1 VLAVLLVELEL
12 VLLELEELI
21 LEAEL
26 ELELELLGATTFVAK
41 AGNEDDFLPSLTEMT
56 TLLYVP
62 MAAVLGTPLRFL
74 VTVLNCAQPGLLVTL
89 KPSLSPLGSVAVGVK
104 LYVFETVVLVLG
116 TPLII
121 TATTCARLCM

>member
-1 VLAVLLVELEL
+1 MLAVLLVELEL

-89 KPSLSPLGSVAVGVK
+89 KPSHANSKVVTRRKCIPALTRLMSVPHQTFK
-104 LYVFETVVLVLG
+104 DFRD
-116 TPLII
+116 
-121 TATTCARLCM
+121 RLE